1 MAGSA
6 LEEWYTTVDA
16 AHRDAVRALRRTIGA
31 SLPAGFEEAMSYG
44 MPSWVVPHSRY
55 PGGYHVNPDVPLPFV
70 SLGSQKR
77 HIGLYHMGLYA
88 HPPLLTWFRDAWP
101 QHMSTRLNMGKSCVR
116 FTNPRTVPLALVGEL
131 CSRMSVDQ
139 WIEIYEAQRPR

>member
-16 AHRDAVRALRRTIGA
+16 AHLDAVRALRRTISA

-77 HIGLYHMGLYA
+77 HIGLYHMGL
-88 HPPLLTWFRDAWP
+88 LLAF
-101 QHMSTRLNMGKSCVR
+101 GV
-116 FTNPRTVPLALVGEL
+116 TNAKLAGYILTGYPRA
-131 CSRMSVDQ
+131 M
-139 WIEIYEAQRPR
+139 